1 MLLKPVGEVYKLLP
15 TSKGSLV
22 KKELRRR
29 LQAVLSSIPP
39 AVLVERSRLAASLL
53 FNEPE
58 YRRAEIMMVYLSH
71 KQEADTTRIVLQAWQ
86 DHKRVLAPQVSWES
100 KAMIPIEI
108 SNLDEDVGRN
118 EMGLREPVKGPPIPI
133 ELIDLVV
140 VPGLAFD
147 GTGSRLGRGRG
158 FYDRFL
164 ARSEFRGVACGF
176 ALESQMVEVIPARP
190 HDMKIDMLVTDVAV
204 RRFPGRKAAG
214 GTSRNLSRSTGPT
227 AGD

>member
-1 MLLKPVGEVYKLLP
+1 M
-15 TSKGSLV
+15 

-29 LQAVLSSIPP
+29 LQAVLTSIPS
-39 AVLVERSRLAASLL
+39 ATLLERSRAAAGLL

-58 YRRAEIMMVYLSH
+58 YRQAEIMMVYLSH
-71 KQEADTTRIVLQAWQ
+71 PPEPDTTRIVLQAWQ

-108 SNLDEDVGRN
+108 SNLDDDVARN
-118 EMGLREPVKGPPIPI
+118 EFGFREPVEGQPIPI
-133 ELIDLVV
+133 ELIDLVI

-147 GTGSRLGRGRG
+147 GAGNRLGRGRG

-164 ARSEFRGVACGF
+164 ARPNFRGVACGF
-176 ALESQMVEVIPARP
+176 ALEAQIVDAIPAGP

-204 RRFPGRKAAG
+204 RRFAKTARTKEPPGSPA
-214 GTSRNLSRSTGPT
+214 P
-227 AGD
+227 